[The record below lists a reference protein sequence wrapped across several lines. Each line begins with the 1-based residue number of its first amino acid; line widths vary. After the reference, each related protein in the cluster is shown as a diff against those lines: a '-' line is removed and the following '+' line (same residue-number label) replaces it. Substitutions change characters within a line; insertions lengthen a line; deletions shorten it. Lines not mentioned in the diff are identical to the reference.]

1 MGSSF
6 NKAIFDDN
14 VSEDLANWA
23 QRARRRNKKNKTNVD
38 AANSSIDERHA
49 WWCGSNDKCMKKH
62 LAMYINGLLASEI
75 SWIFA

>member
-38 AANSSIDERHA
+38 AANSSIDERHGGVVQMTSA
-49 WWCGSNDKCMKKH
+49 
-62 LAMYINGLLASEI
+62 
-75 SWIFA
+75 